1 MEKIIINNTNCPA
14 LLAAIDWIYAQH
26 STQLY
31 GHRPYSFH
39 LNKVADILER
49 YWLDEYEVYDD
60 IVFNTLYIACLGHDI
75 IEDTNN
81 SYNDV
86 KKFLGQPVADIIY
99 DVTNE
104 LGKNRKER
112 ATKTYQKIMNNP
124 LAIVVKL
131 CDRIANTEFS
141 KETVSTMFKKYQ
153 EEYVDFRLT
162 LHNFGHISE
171 DERINTITD
180 KLWEELDRLS
190 DYKVY

>member
-1 MEKIIINNTNCPA
+1 MSENKQDYKQDFGIGDLISQ
-14 LLAAIDWIYAQH
+14 IDWIYAQH
-26 STQLY
+26 STQFY

-49 YWLDEYEVYDD
+49 YWLDDYDD
-60 IVFNTLYIACLGHDI
+60 DILLNTLYVACLGHDL

-81 SYNDV
+81 SYTDV
-86 KKFLGQPVADIIY
+86 KKFLGRAVADIIY

-141 KETVSTMFKKYQ
+141 KENRSTMFEKYQ
-153 EEYVDFRLT
+153 EEYVDFRLN
-162 LHNFGHISE
+162 LYNFGRTSE
-171 DERINTITD
+171 DEKINTITD
-180 KLWEELDRLS
+180 KLWKELDRLS
-190 DYKVY
+190 DYKV